1 MVPADLGD
9 KAALAK
15 VEAVLRGDPSIAMLV
30 NNAGVASRAP
40 LLDADVDEMEAMI
53 TLNVTALTRLT
64 YAVAP
69 AFVARSTGTIINIAS
84 VVGIAPERLNGVYGA
99 SKAFVL
105 ALSHSLHHELADK
118 GVRVQAVLPAAT
130 ATDIW
135 EKSGLHYSKLPAGT
149 VMSTEDMVDAALA
162 GLDQGEVVTIP
173 SLQDGDRL
181 DPLRGGAP
189 RARAEV
195 RQFRPGAPIPRSRT
209 RSADRGLK
217 SRSIGPREPRLT
229 R

>member
-1 MVPADLGD
+1 MTYSLGTALVTGASSGFGAVYADRLAMRGYDLILVARNGERLKSLAARLTSETGRSVKVVPADLGD

-15 VEAVLRGDPSIAMLV
+15 VEAVRRGDPSIAMLV

-99 SKAFVL
+99 SKP
-105 ALSHSLHHELADK
+105 LS
-118 GVRVQAVLPAAT
+118 
-130 ATDIW
+130 
-135 EKSGLHYSKLPAGT
+135 
-149 VMSTEDMVDAALA
+149 
-162 GLDQGEVVTIP
+162 
-173 SLQDGDRL
+173 
-181 DPLRGGAP
+181 LR
-189 RARAEV
+189 
-195 RQFRPGAPIPRSRT
+195 
-209 RSADRGLK
+209 
-217 SRSIGPREPRLT
+217 
-229 R
+229 